1 MRRVATPIVWLWA
14 VSRVSSVR
22 RNSSAMPLLGA
33 HMSVAGGFHLAVDA
47 AAELGMEC
55 LQIFTKNNNQWQ
67 ARPIDSDAA
76 GLFRQRLD
84 ETGISLPCSHSSYLI
99 NLASPKDDLK
109 AKSVEAMVIEMERA
123 ELLGLAGVV
132 LHPGSFTTSSEEEGI
147 ERIAG
152 SLDEVL
158 LLTDGLEVEVWLEN
172 TAGQG
177 SNLGH
182 RFEQLEAIISGI
194 PESTRVGVCL
204 DSCHLFA
211 AGYSLGSA
219 DEYSS
224 TMSEFDRTVGR
235 DRLRAWHLND
245 SKKELGSRVDRHET
259 IGEGMMGLDPFRHI
273 LTDPLSTELP
283 MYLETPKGDRGD
295 CTLDSINLETLRSLV

>member
-1 MRRVATPIVWLWA
+1 
-14 VSRVSSVR
+14 
-22 RNSSAMPLLGA
+22 
-33 HMSVAGGFHLAVDA
+33 
-47 AAELGMEC
+47 
-55 LQIFTKNNNQWQ
+55 
-67 ARPIDSDAA
+67 
-76 GLFRQRLD
+76 
-84 ETGISLPCSHSSYLI
+84 
-99 NLASPKDDLK
+99 
-109 AKSVEAMVIEMERA
+109 
-123 ELLGLAGVV
+123 
-132 LHPGSFTTSSEEEGI
+132 
-147 ERIAG
+147 
-152 SLDEVL
+152 
-158 LLTDGLEVEVWLEN
+158 LTDGLEVEVWLEN

-211 AGYSLGSA
+211 AGYSLGSS

-259 IGEGMMGLDPFRHI
+259 IGEGMMGLDPFRQI
-273 LTDPLSTELP
+273 LTDPLSAELP
-283 MYLETPKGDRGD
+283 MYLETPKGDRD
-295 CTLDSINLETLRSLV
+295 DRTLDSINLETLRSLA